1 MINYAV
7 VLPLWHNIPDKKYQV
22 NIADDKKPTAFFA
35 AHAHEHKTNTAVS
48 FKALVAEWRSKC
60 RHFNDKAY
68 HDITMP
74 IAQDF
79 GNKL

>member
-48 FKALVAEWRSKC
+48 FKALVTE
-60 RHFNDKAY
+60 
-68 HDITMP
+68 
-74 IAQDF
+74 
-79 GNKL
+79 